1 MIHTNLQSLALG
13 ALMTVAREHIGNDFD
28 KDDTLSSE
36 ITQGHRRQD
45 NQTVFHISL
54 SGKCELGAEVTVHDK
69 VAGTYRISILV
80 LSYRRTNQESYHCPN
95 ALFHTTI
102 AK

>member
-1 MIHTNLQSLALG
+1 MTTHRNLALS

-28 KDDTLSSE
+28 KDNTLHNE
-36 ITQGHRRQD
+36 ITQGHRRQN

-54 SGKCELGAEVTVHDK
+54 SGKCELGAEVTVHDEA
-69 VAGTYRISILV
+69 AGVHRISVLV
-80 LSYRRTNQESYHCPN
+80 LNYRRTNQESYHCPN
-95 ALFHTTI
+95 ALFHTSI